1 MSYPS
6 HGDLGVEGEGQIMH
20 TIATPESLQPAEQDV
35 LRIAGR
41 NGGKVEISNRSDTR
55 GPAVRAG
62 KEKLYN
68 EHDPSYAQKCCEVIS
83 SLIELQLLRTGA
95 VPKQYELTN
104 FGWQISRK
112 LTVKK

>member
-1 MSYPS
+1 
-6 HGDLGVEGEGQIMH
+6 MH
-20 TIATPESLQPAEQDV
+20 TVVASEMLKPEEQDV

-41 NGGKVEISNRSDTR
+41 NGGKVEISSRSDTR

-68 EHDPSYAQKCCEVIS
+68 QQNRTYAQQCCEAIS
-83 SLIELQLLRTGA
+83 TLIELQLLRSGG
-95 VPKQYELTN
+95 VSNQYELTN

-112 LTVKK
+112 LTIKKSEGD